1 MTTRLLMIT
10 LGVATL
16 VHSAD
21 AQSVFLKNGENGSH
35 FECAVVSNGYNTG
48 GGIGFGYTK
57 GAIDMGAEI
66 ALFGGLP
73 PSSVAA
79 GQVGSLDLRR
89 LFNVKGP
96 VAVLLREGVGAH
108 SEGDLLLT
116 FGPAVY
122 LAGISPEGEV
132 VAVGVGLIIA
142 QPLTGSGGGMHGSD
156 AGFAVGY
163 RGRRT
168 TVLLDISVAFMEAYT
183 SYSVGLSVNFL
194 QGNGKKFRSG
204 ERW

>member
-96 VAVLLREGVGAH
+96 VA
-108 SEGDLLLT
+108 
-116 FGPAVY
+116 GPAVY